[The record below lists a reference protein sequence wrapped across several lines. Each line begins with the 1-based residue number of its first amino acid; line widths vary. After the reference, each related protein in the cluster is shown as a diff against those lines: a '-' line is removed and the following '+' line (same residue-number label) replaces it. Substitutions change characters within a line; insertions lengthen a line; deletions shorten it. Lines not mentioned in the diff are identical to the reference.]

1 MYGVPDKCIEVIR
14 LCTGTK
20 LLWLRLEMRVV
31 ACFVL
36 NPELNTVVFYRL
48 FHIGHF
54 NGLSCKEC
62 GKGYLSV
69 PEENVIIITD
79 FSKVFRV

>member
-1 MYGVPDKCIEVIR
+1 
-14 LCTGTK
+14 
-20 LLWLRLEMRVV
+20 MRVV

-36 NPELNTVVFYRL
+36 NLELNTVVFYRL
-48 FHIGHF
+48 FHIGHL
-54 NGLSCKEC
+54 NGLSSKEY

-79 FSKVFRV
+79 FSKVFGV

>member
-1 MYGVPDKCIEVIR
+1 M
-14 LCTGTK
+14 
-20 LLWLRLEMRVV
+20 
-31 ACFVL
+31 
-36 NPELNTVVFYRL
+36 FYCL
-48 FHIGHF
+48 FYIGHLY
-54 NGLSCKEC
+54 GLSSKEY